1 MTKKIYEWTV
11 EEIDDNGDIVDSD
24 FYDEFPGLPECGKDI
39 GVVCY
44 DLGGRFWAYVDD
56 GELPQYFEDAFGRK
70 GPKVPARFHS
80 AIKTARKAA

>member
-44 DLGGRFWAYVDD
+44 YFRWAFLGVC
-56 GELPQYFEDAFGRK
+56 
-70 GPKVPARFHS
+70 
-80 AIKTARKAA
+80 